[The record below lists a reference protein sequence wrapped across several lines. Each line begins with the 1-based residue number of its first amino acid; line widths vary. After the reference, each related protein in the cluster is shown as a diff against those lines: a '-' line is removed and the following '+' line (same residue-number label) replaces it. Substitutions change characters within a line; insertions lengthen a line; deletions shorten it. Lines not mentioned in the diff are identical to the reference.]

1 MFIRL
6 PSKDIGDVALQKI
19 CSRSTHFWNCHWKM
33 NLFLGLALEDG
44 GEATLQQD
52 CHWLDQL
59 VSEIVSGRCFWDCLW
74 KMFLRLSVWEMNLF
88 LGLGSIQHVSEIF
101 IGRWGVE
108 SQVLETPSELRAN
121 MNRWMQSHPRRV
133 ELSPF
138 QKLSVKKKLWYNGGE
153 LRIFSL

>member
-1 MFIRL
+1 MNMFLRL

-44 GEATLQQD
+44 GEATLQQG
-52 CHWLDQL
+52 CHWLDQH
-59 VSEIVSGRCFWDCLW
+59 VSEIVCLGDV
-74 KMFLRLSVWEMNLF
+74 SEIVC
-88 LGLGSIQHVSEIF
+88 LGDELELGSIQHVSEIF

-108 SQVLETPSELRAN
+108 RQVLETPSELRAN
-121 MNRWMQSHPRRV
+121 MNRWMQSHSRRV

-138 QKLSVKKKLWYNGGE
+138 QKLSVNKKQDKVNSADSAFIL
-153 LRIFSL
+153 LII